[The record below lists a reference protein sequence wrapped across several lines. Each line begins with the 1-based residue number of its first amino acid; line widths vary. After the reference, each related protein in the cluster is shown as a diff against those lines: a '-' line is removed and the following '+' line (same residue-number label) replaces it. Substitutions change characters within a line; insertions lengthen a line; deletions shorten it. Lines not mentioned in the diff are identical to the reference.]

1 MSERR
6 PTPGLPQRA
15 ALVLLV
21 MLVMLPMTALLAYA
35 LTDRWDDGW
44 RPQGLTGRW
53 IVQAISAPAVHL
65 VALRTVGLSACSTA
79 LAIVLGG
86 SASITASLV
95 SALSPARGPQ
105 RVLVLLDLLAV
116 LPYALPPV
124 VIAIGALDIWLG
136 RTSDIGWLVPRP
148 VLYVAVVVPTLF
160 PLIHRTLR
168 AALAQL
174 DAAVLI
180 EAGRTLGASDARI
193 LARVVLPLLAPAL
206 GTAALMMF
214 ATATMEFAIANLL
227 LGGDWQLLQPMLN
240 GMRGTSGGQAAALA
254 VLALI
259 TVALPAALAQAAAV
273 RLQADDKH

>member
-136 RTSDIGWLVPRP
+136 RTADIGWLVPRP